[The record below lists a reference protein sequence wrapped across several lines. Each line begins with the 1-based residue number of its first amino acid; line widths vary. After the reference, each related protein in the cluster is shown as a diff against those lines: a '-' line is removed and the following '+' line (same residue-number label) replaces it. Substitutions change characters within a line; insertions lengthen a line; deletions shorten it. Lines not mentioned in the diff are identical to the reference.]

1 MLTDVR
7 SSCEV
12 VGSPSSSPLASVC
25 TTMPGITHAEA
36 AAGSSIA
43 AAVAAD
49 APSLF
54 GAFDFRKEADFEAAV
69 AVTFCVRTVRSP
81 RVTGIIASVNAPITR
96 QSESARLALEW
107 KMIETKRAYAG
118 FNIYLSPSFRG
129 RRYQSMRLCTSELR
143 NSNEQKSQADCS
155 TWLPS
160 FFVTSS

>member
-7 SSCEV
+7 SSCDV

-36 AAGSSIA
+36 AAGSSMA
-43 AAVAAD
+43 AAVVAAEAPRLFGGADFRREVDLKAAD
-49 APSLF
+49 A
-54 GAFDFRKEADFEAAV
+54 V
-69 AVTFCVRTVRSP
+69 AFCVRAIRSP

-143 NSNEQKSQADCS
+143 NSNEQK
-155 TWLPS
+155 
-160 FFVTSS
+160 